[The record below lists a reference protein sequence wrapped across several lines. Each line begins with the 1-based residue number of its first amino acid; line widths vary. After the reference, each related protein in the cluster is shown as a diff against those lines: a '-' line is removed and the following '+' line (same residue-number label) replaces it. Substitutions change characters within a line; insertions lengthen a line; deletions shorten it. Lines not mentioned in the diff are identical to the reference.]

1 MFEKEKIVKI
11 SFLHV
16 KIHETKVN
24 LLQLFTANL
33 LLVVF
38 ILILRAFY
46 LPSNFEIFI
55 PYCIDVLLYA
65 QIGQNFIENL

>member
-1 MFEKEKIVKI
+1 MVKI
-11 SFLHV
+11 SFLDV
-16 KIHETKVN
+16 KIHEKKVN

-46 LPSNFEIFI
+46 LLNNFEIFI